1 MSRISRRID
10 LSIDA
15 LHFTKPLL
23 VNTGQDTTRCV
34 ENEFIEKPEIMDY
47 YQLKNDA
54 KAELEKRK
62 FRHVEFDI
70 TTSGNADINFGDYF
84 LYENENLIAD
94 EFETSSGSNKIR
106 LVAKHIEY
114 SITKP
119 VNGKGGFLR
128 RILGVRR
135 FV

>member
-1 MSRISRRID
+1 
-10 LSIDA
+10 
-15 LHFTKPLL
+15 
-23 VNTGQDTTRCV
+23 
-34 ENEFIEKPEIMDY
+34 MDY